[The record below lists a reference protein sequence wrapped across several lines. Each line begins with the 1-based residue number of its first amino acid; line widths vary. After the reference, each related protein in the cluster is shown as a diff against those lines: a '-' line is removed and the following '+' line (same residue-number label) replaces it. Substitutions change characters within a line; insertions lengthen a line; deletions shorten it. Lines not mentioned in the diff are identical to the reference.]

1 MGEAVVSRFTTAQL
15 ARILDLPPS
24 EIRRWVRSGLLRRA
38 RGEGRSASFDFRDVA
53 TSRAVAA
60 LTRAASARGNSS
72 GRCARSAD
80 GCRMRTTWLPH
91 LEAAGDGGGVR
102 VRLRSGEAAEPSGQL
117 LLDFAAEVDGARPA
131 EERIVELR
139 PQSGAEALPD
149 PDGAE
154 AWFDAGVHAD
164 EAGAHE
170 QAVDA
175 YAQAIERGADS
186 AEVYYNLGNARYAL
200 GRAAEAASSY
210 LRAVEREPDYV
221 AAWNNLGN
229 ALIDTG
235 RAAEAVDAYRRAL
248 AVDPHYADA
257 HSNLAEA
264 CVQLGRTQEAHQHWQ
279 AYLRAESAQHLGRAG
294 PPEAALAADAA
305 GAGHPLLNAAGGELR
320 RQSETPAVPRVS
332 WKATA
337 PLRSCAGV

>member
-24 EIRRWVRSGLLRRA
+24 EICRWVRSGLLRRA

-60 LTRAASARGNSS
+60 LTPRRRHHAATQAVVAPDR
-72 GRCARSAD
+72 
-80 GCRMRTTWLPH
+80 RMAAECGTTCSLTWRQP
-91 LEAAGDGGGVR
+91 GDGGGVR

-139 PQSGAEALPD
+139 PQSGAEAPPD

-257 HSNLAEA
+257 HSNLADA
-264 CVQLGRTQEAHQHWQ
+264 CVQLGRTQEARQHWQ
-279 AYLRAESAQHLGRAG
+279 AYLRADPHSTWAEQVRRKLLSLQTL
-294 PPEAALAADAA
+294 PEPDI
-305 GAGHPLLNAAGGELR
+305 PF
-320 RQSETPAVPRVS
+320 
-332 WKATA
+332 
-337 PLRSCAGV
+337 

>member
-1 MGEAVVSRFTTAQL
+1 MGDAVVSRFTTAQL

-24 EIRRWVRSGLLRRA
+24 EIRRWVRTGLLRRA

-60 LTRAASARGNSS
+60 LTRAGVSTR
-72 GRCARSAD
+72 RLKRS
-80 GCRMRTTWLPH
+80 MRQIGEWLPGADDVLPR

-117 LLDFAAEVDGARPA
+117 LLDFAAEVDGSRPA

-139 PQSGAEALPD
+139 PQSGSGGRPGTEALPD

-175 YAQAIERGADS
+175 YEQAIERGADS
-186 AEVYYNLGNARYAL
+186 AEVHYNLGNSRYAL

-235 RAAEAVDAYRRAL
+235 SPAEAVDAYRRAL
-248 AVDPHYADA
+248 ALDPHYADA

-264 CVQLGRTQEAHQHWQ
+264 CAQLGRTEEAREHWQ
-279 AYLRAESAQHLGRAG
+279 AYLRADPHSTWAEQVRRKLFSLQTL
-294 PPEAALAADAA
+294 PEPDI
-305 GAGHPLLNAAGGELR
+305 PF
-320 RQSETPAVPRVS
+320 
-332 WKATA
+332 
-337 PLRSCAGV
+337 

>member
-1 MGEAVVSRFTTAQL
+1 MGEAVVSRFTAAQL

-60 LTRAASARGNSS
+60 LTRAGVTTRQLK
-72 GRCARSAD
+72 RSLRQIGGWLPNAD
-80 GCRMRTTWLPH
+80 DVLPH

-139 PQSGAEALPD
+139 PQSGAEALPE

-210 LRAVEREPDYV
+210 LRAVEREPEYV

-264 CVQLGRTQEAHQHWQ
+264 CVQLGRTQEARQHWQ
-279 AYLRAESAQHLGRAG
+279 AYLRADPHSTWAEQVRRKLLSLQTL
-294 PPEAALAADAA
+294 PEPDI
-305 GAGHPLLNAAGGELR
+305 PF
-320 RQSETPAVPRVS
+320 
-332 WKATA
+332 
-337 PLRSCAGV
+337 

>member
-1 MGEAVVSRFTTAQL
+1 MGDAVVSRFTTAQL

-24 EIRRWVRSGLLRRA
+24 EIRRWVRTGLLRRA

-60 LTRAASARGNSS
+60 LTRAGVSTR
-72 GRCARSAD
+72 RLKRS
-80 GCRMRTTWLPH
+80 MRQIGEWLPGADDVLPR

-139 PQSGAEALPD
+139 PQSGSGGRPGTEALPD

-175 YAQAIERGADS
+175 YSNR
-186 AEVYYNLGNARYAL
+186 R
-200 GRAAEAASSY
+200 SS
-210 LRAVEREPDYV
+210 
-221 AAWNNLGN
+221 
-229 ALIDTG
+229 
-235 RAAEAVDAYRRAL
+235 
-248 AVDPHYADA
+248 
-257 HSNLAEA
+257 
-264 CVQLGRTQEAHQHWQ
+264 
-279 AYLRAESAQHLGRAG
+279 
-294 PPEAALAADAA
+294 
-305 GAGHPLLNAAGGELR
+305 
-320 RQSETPAVPRVS
+320 AVPTPPRS
-332 WKATA
+332 TTTWATPGTRSAA
-337 PLRSCAGV
+337 PPKRLPAICAPSNGSRTTSRRGTTSATR